1 MLDEGKGFTQAGIV
15 RINDS
20 IRTFVWA
27 ILGAQ
32 SQARTSI
39 LGTGRAFEAQRQFLT
54 NVEMSINSAV
64 DIPSSIDRYKKH
76 WGMHE
81 VKWILLLGLIYT

>member
-1 MLDEGKGFTQAGIV
+1 MIPIPRNVHQLEQFVREPNNTEIKPDGTEYAAVGSFVLDVSDGFTQAGIS

-39 LGTGRAFEAQRQFLT
+39 LAWHRE
-54 NVEMSINSAV
+54 SI
-64 DIPSSIDRYKKH
+64 
-76 WGMHE
+76 
-81 VKWILLLGLIYT
+81 